1 MEHLPSS
8 TTDLHAAAASAHV
21 ASAHVDSAH
30 EESAHVVSFRILL
43 TVFIALLV
51 LTYITVAVRYINLG
65 GLNIWIALGIATIKG
80 ALVVLYFMHLRYD
93 SPFYSIVFVTALVF
107 MFLFLGI
114 VILDT
119 IQYQPAI
126 DEMTLMQGP

>member
-1 MEHLPSS
+1 MTWTHLAQLDHGPPCRLRP
-8 TTDLHAAAASAHV
+8 TDE
-21 ASAHVDSAH
+21 D
-30 EESAHVVSFRILL
+30 SAHVVSFRVLL
-43 TVFIALLV
+43 AVFVALLV
-51 LTYITVAVRYINLG
+51 LTYITVAARYINLG

-93 SPFYSIVFVTALVF
+93 SPFNSIVFVTALVF

-114 VILDT
+114 TILDT

-126 DEMTLMQGP
+126 EEMTLMQGP

>member
-1 MEHLPSS
+1 MEHSPAS
-8 TTDLHAAAASAHV
+8 TPDIHAASA
-21 ASAHVDSAH
+21 AH
-30 EESAHVVSFRILL
+30 EGSAHVVSFRILL
-43 TVFIALLV
+43 AVFIALLV

-65 GLNIWIALGIATIKG
+65 GLNIWIALGIATIKA

-93 SPFYSIVFVTALVF
+93 SPFNSIVFVTALAF

-114 VILDT
+114 TILDT

-126 DEMTLMQGP
+126 EEMTLMQGP

>member
-1 MEHLPSS
+1 MEHPLSS
-8 TTDLHAAAASAHV
+8 TTDIQAVSGHGDA
-21 ASAHVDSAH
+21 
-30 EESAHVVSFRILL
+30 AHVVSFRVLL
-43 TVFIALLV
+43 AVFITLLV
-51 LTYITVAVRYINLG
+51 LTCITVAVRYINLG

-93 SPFYSIVFVTALVF
+93 SPFNSIVLVTAFVF

-114 VILDT
+114 TILDT

-126 DEMTLMQGP
+126 EEMTLMQGP

>member
-8 TTDLHAAAASAHV
+8 TTDLHAAAAHAHV
-21 ASAHVDSAH
+21 GSAH
-30 EESAHVVSFRILL
+30 EDSAHVVSFRVLL
-43 TVFIALLV
+43 TVFIALLM
-51 LTYITVAVRYINLG
+51 LTYITVAVRSINLG

-93 SPFYSIVFVTALVF
+93 SPFHSIVFVTALVF

-126 DEMTLMQGP
+126 DEMTLMQSP